1 MPLRFVIV
9 VRFCRRGVRAMPE
22 FMNMFIRWHSRTRL
36 VLDAASELH
45 RLVVAGVRMRT
56 LYQGNRHV

>member
-1 MPLRFVIV
+1 LSAPIGSFVIHDG
-9 VRFCRRGVRAMPE
+9 FSWTP
-22 FMNMFIRWHSRTRL
+22 
-36 VLDAASELH
+36 DAASKLH